1 MDIIAIIFLVF
12 GWIFDVTGLKI
23 TALAM
28 SAFFFGLI
36 VICALF
42 GNRYENKKSQT
53 GNSIV
58 WGSILA
64 LSIVSLVI

>member
-1 MDIIAIIFLVF
+1 MDIMTIIFLVF

-28 SAFFFGLI
+28 SAIFFGLI
-36 VICALF
+36 AICGFF
-42 GNRYENKKSQT
+42 GKKGENKKSQT
-53 GNSIV
+53 VNAAV
-58 WGSILA
+58 WGSVLA